1 VRHALQT
8 RDGAVRFRCSSPSSR
23 CWTAPRLLS
32 ASGEDR
38 HLSGALTSDSSSGR
52 GRSLLK
58 QATRVRLPHRTPCLC
73 RWIRRQVYEASQE
86 GSIPSRGATNCPR
99 PRIGRRP
106 SEGRYVEVRLLAG
119 APPETCW
126 ECKSGNAD
134 DVRNGRA
141 LIRRCYVRSTR
152 TVGTRFPR
160 THTAVR

>member
-1 VRHALQT
+1 VSKSGEQRSIRWLGAIFAWCTTKRRAALVC
-8 RDGAVRFRCSSPSSR
+8 GSR
-23 CWTAPRLLS
+23 CKRVTERFDSAARLRAPAAGQRR
-32 ASGEDR
+32 AF
-38 HLSGALTSDSSSGR
+38 
-52 GRSLLK
+52 
-58 QATRVRLPHRTPCLC
+58 QAQAERPYPC
-73 RWIRRQVYEASQE
+73 RWIRRPVYEASQE

-126 ECKSGNAD
+126 ECRSGNAD